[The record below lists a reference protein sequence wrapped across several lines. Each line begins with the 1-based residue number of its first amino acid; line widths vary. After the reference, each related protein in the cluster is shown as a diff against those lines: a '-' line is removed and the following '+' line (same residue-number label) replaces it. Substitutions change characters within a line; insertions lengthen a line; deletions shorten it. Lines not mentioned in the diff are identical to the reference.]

1 MFPLRVPTTSAG
13 ALLVSETGLGKLR
26 YGIENYVSRNPR
38 GRGGGASGR
47 AVAFCLSRP
56 GSIPGMDLA
65 FFGSEL
71 LLIYSRWALG
81 FF

>member
-1 MFPLRVPTTSAG
+1 MVA
-13 ALLVSETGLGKLR
+13 GKLHV
-26 YGIENYVSRNPR
+26 ITFQHFL

-47 AVAFCLSRP
+47 AVAFCPSRP
-56 GSIPGMDLA
+56 GLIPGTDLA